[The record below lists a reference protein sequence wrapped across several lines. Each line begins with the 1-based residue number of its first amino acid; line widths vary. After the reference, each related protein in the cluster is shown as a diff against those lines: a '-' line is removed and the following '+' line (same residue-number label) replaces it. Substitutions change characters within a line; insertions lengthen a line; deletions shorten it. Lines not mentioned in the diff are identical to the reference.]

1 MAASLLVVDDDE
13 MFQSL
18 LGFVLE
24 KAGHRVAMAGSAAQ
38 MQSLMD
44 AEPFDLVLLD
54 LGLPD
59 QDGLA
64 VLRQLRAASGVPV
77 IVVTGNTDRE
87 LLLAALELGA
97 DDYVNKPFDPREVL
111 LRINVAL
118 NRAEA
123 ARAPGASPLAAAASA
138 ASEVRFNGWR
148 LDLRARTLKNGSD
161 AQTPLTP
168 SEYKI
173 LAALLRRPGWAL
185 SREQLLD
192 AIASGDNAPSARAI
206 DVLVSQLRS
215 KLEADRN
222 RPTLILS
229 VRGHGYR
236 FGGMIE

>member
-1 MAASLLVVDDDE
+1 MAPSLLVVDDDE

-24 KAGHRVAMAGSAAQ
+24 KAGHRVAVAGNAQQ
-38 MQSLMD
+38 MQSLLD
-44 AEPFDLVLLD
+44 AERFDLVLLD

-64 VLRQLRAASGVPV
+64 ALRQLRAASRIPV
-77 IVVTGNTDRE
+77 IVVTGATDRE

-111 LRINVAL
+111 LRINAVLTRTAGAQAPQPAPVA
-118 NRAEA
+118 
-123 ARAPGASPLAAAASA
+123 SV
-138 ASEVRFNGWR
+138 VRFSGWR
-148 LDLRARTLKNGSD
+148 LDLRARSLRD
-161 AQTPLTP
+161 PRDVETPLTP
-168 SEYKI
+168 SEYKV

-192 AIASGDNAPSARAI
+192 AIASGDDAPSARAV
-206 DVLVSQLRS
+206 DVLVSQLRY

-222 RPTLILS
+222 RPALILS

-236 FGGMIE
+236 FAGTIE

>member
-1 MAASLLVVDDDE
+1 MTASILVVDDDE

-18 LGFVLE
+18 LGFVLD
-24 KAGHRVAMAGSAAQ
+24 KAGHRVAIAGSAAQ

-77 IVVTGNTDRE
+77 IVITGNTDRE
-87 LLLAALELGA
+87 LLLTALELGA

-118 NRAEA
+118 TRAEG
-123 ARAPGASPLAAAASA
+123 ARVPGAASVALASV

-148 LDLRARTLKNGSD
+148 LDLRARSLRNSHD
-161 AQTPLTP
+161 AATSLTP
-168 SEYKI
+168 SEFK
-173 LAALLRRPGWAL
+173 LLSALLRRPGWAL
-185 SREQLLD
+185 SRQQLLD
-192 AIASGDNAPSARAI
+192 AIASGDDAPSARAI

-215 KLEADRN
+215 KIEADRN

-236 FGGMIE
+236 FGGSIE